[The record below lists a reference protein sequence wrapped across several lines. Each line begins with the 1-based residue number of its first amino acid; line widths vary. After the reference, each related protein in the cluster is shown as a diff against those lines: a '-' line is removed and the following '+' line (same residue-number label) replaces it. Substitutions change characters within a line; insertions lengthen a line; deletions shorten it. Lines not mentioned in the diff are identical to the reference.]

1 MLRPSIFN
9 DNFSDNLFDNFF
21 GDMFSPSR
29 GMRNAGT
36 MNTDIRE
43 LENAY
48 QIDMELPGFTKEDV
62 KAELKDGYMTI
73 QASRSENKEDK
84 YEDGKYIRRERY
96 SGSYSRSFYVGEN
109 ITEEDIRAKFTDG
122 VLTITVPKQEDKPEV
137 AQKKYISIEG

>member
-29 GMRNAGT
+29 VMRSAGT
-36 MNTDIRE
+36 MSTDIRE
-43 LENAY
+43 LEDSY

-73 QASRSENKEDK
+73 EASHSENKEDK
-84 YEDGKYIRRERY
+84 TNDGRYIRRERY
-96 SGSYSRSFYVGEN
+96 SGSYTRSFYVGES
-109 ITEEDIRAKFTDG
+109 ITENDIRAKFTDG
-122 VLTITVPKQEDKPEV
+122 VLTVTVPKQENKPEV